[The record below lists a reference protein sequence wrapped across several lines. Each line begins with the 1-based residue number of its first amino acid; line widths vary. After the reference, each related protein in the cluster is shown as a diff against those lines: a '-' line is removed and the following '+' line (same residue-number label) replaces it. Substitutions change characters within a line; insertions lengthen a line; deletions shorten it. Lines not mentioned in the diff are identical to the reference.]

1 MSAEVQDI
9 VIFVVGVFLS
19 AFFSGSEAALIS
31 IPAKRVKQLMEDG
44 GPRAKALNFLAEKPS
59 EILTTILIGNNFVN
73 IFVFL
78 FISENLHLAS

>member
-44 GPRAKALNFLAEKPS
+44 GPRAKAYRSARAEVRAPD
-59 EILTTILIGNNFVN
+59 LLPPGP
-73 IFVFL
+73 
-78 FISENLHLAS
+78 